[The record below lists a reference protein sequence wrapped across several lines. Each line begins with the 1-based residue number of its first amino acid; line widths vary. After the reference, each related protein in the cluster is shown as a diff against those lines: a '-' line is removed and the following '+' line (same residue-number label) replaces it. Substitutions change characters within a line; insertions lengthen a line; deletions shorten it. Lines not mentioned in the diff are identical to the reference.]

1 MRATAAVLTASLLLS
16 LFDPLVAQAWQ
27 VRGGGGAR
35 TFVVPHGG
43 SGGYRSLV
51 ADGGRFRD
59 RPWWRAP
66 GCCPVPA
73 GWRPIDRH
81 WKARQKSAGQHTSE
95 HVKSWRYASL

>member
-43 SGGYRSLV
+43 SGGYRPPPPMP
-51 ADGGRFRD
+51 
-59 RPWWRAP
+59 RPMPAP
-66 GCCPVPA
+66 
-73 GWRPIDRH
+73 RPMPPH
-81 WKARQKSAGQHTSE
+81 PEPHPQPPTTSASH
-95 HVKSWRYASL
+95 